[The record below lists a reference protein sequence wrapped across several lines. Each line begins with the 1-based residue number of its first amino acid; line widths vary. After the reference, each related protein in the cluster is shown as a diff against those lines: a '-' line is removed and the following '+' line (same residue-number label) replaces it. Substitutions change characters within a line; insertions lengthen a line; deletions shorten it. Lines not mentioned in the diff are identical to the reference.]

1 MLFYY
6 YVPEEEKTSSS
17 SSSLKLPCKSDVLN
31 GKIHSRAVD
40 NELSI

>member
-17 SSSLKLPCKSDVLN
+17 LMLPCKSEVLN

>member
-6 YVPEEEKTSSS
+6 YVPEEEKT